1 MIISNLVY
9 KLKGGLN
16 LYQGLIFVNSLHLN
30 TILNIKSSELMY
42 TIKRKI

>member
-16 LYQGLIFVNSLHLN
+16 IYQGLIFVNKLHLN
-30 TILNIKSSELMY
+30 TILNLKTSDIMY
-42 TIKRKI
+42 TIKRR